1 VLKKVPVTQLAV
13 GMYVHAFEGSWLDHP
28 FWRNGFLIQDTTT
41 LRKVQDC
48 GVKHCLIDVVKGADA
63 PASQPAPEPP
73 KASAPPAEAATVP
86 PVEHASSPDEPK
98 TRRVSLNEELRQA
111 KELRHRSARAMREL
125 HGEARMG
132 KAIDTG
138 VCVALVNDVADSID
152 RNPDAFRSLARLKT
166 ADEYTYMHSVAV
178 CALMVSLGRE
188 LGLNEGQCREAGLAG
203 MLHDMGKAVMPQ
215 DILNKP
221 GKLTNEEFDIIKTHP
236 RKGYEMLLK
245 GKDIPA
251 GVLDVVLHHHERY
264 DGTGYPD
271 KLAGENISML
281 ARMGAICDC
290 YDAVTSDRP
299 YKAGW
304 DPAHAIKQMASWG
317 GHFDREIF
325 KTFIRCVGIYP
336 SGSLVRLQSGR
347 LAVVME
353 QNTGALTKPQVKVF
367 FSTKSREPIR
377 PQIIDLAGPSG
388 AQDGIEGPEPPEK
401 WNFPYLNELWD
412 GRR

>member
-13 GMYVHAFEGSWLDHP
+13 GMYLHAFEGSWLDHP
-28 FWRNGFLIQDTTT
+28 FWRNGFLIQDATT
-41 LRKVQDC
+41 LRKVQEC
-48 GVKHCLIDVVKGADA
+48 GVKHCFIDVSKGADA
-63 PASQPAPEPP
+63 PAEQPAPQVSAPP
-73 KASAPPAEAATVP
+73 PASAPAARQPAP
-86 PVEHASSPDEPK
+86 PPEPR
-98 TRRVSLNEELRQA
+98 TPRVSLTEELRQA
-111 KELRHRSARAMREL
+111 RELRHRSARAMREL
-125 HGEARMG
+125 HAEARMG

-138 VCVALVNDVADSID
+138 VCIALVDDVAESID

-188 LGLNEGQCREAGLAG
+188 LGLDEAQCREAGLAG

-236 RKGYEMLLK
+236 RKGYEMLLQGK
-245 GKDIPA
+245 GIPA

-271 KLAGENISML
+271 KLAGENISLL
-281 ARMGAICDC
+281 ARMGAVCDC

-317 GHFDREIF
+317 GHFDRDIF
-325 KTFIRCVGIYP
+325 KSFIRCVGIYP

-347 LAVVME
+347 LAVVIE
-353 QNTGALTKPQVKVF
+353 QNPSALTKPQVKVF

-377 PQIIDLAGPSG
+377 PQILDLAGSAG